1 MNKKIL
7 IFLLCITVM
16 LLLVSCDKPR
26 NNQENNK
33 TVATEHIYE
42 QDNNRIVIKRIDG
55 SSPLKM
61 SNKYADKIIEDE
73 GLYRNEISKVIIS
86 TAGIE
91 ESHDSMAWGLNTDDW
106 ANMDADDALDIFKA
120 IKCFKGITDIS
131 TIYSDKKDVTV
142 TIYDRFSNVSLTD
155 PLYAYTII
163 PSSLTKFVKLDLALN
178 DTSMTFSHKAN
189 SRAVSCFRIMGEYK
203 TDNEYDTI
211 YASYPHITKIIKKSE
226 TDMSEYID
234 SIEIELN
241 EGKDYTNLIEYLKGY
256 FADANA
262 LDEYQG
268 KTNKF
273 DEPYLYEFELV
284 MNCNN

>member
-61 SNKYADKIIEDE
+61 SNEYADKIIKDE

-91 ESHDSMAWGLNTDDW
+91 KSEDSMKWALDRDDW
-106 ANMDADDALDIFKA
+106 ANKDADDAPAIFKA

-142 TIYDRFSNVSLTD
+142 TIYDRFSNVSLTEE
-155 PLYAYTII
+155 LYAYTII

-178 DTSMTFSHKAN
+178 DTSMTFHHSAN
-189 SRAVSCFRIMGEYK
+189 SRAASCFIIIGEYK

-284 MNCNN
+284 LSSE

>member
-1 MNKKIL
+1 VI
-7 IFLLCITVM
+7 

-55 SSPLKM
+55 NSPLKM

-91 ESHDSMAWGLNTDDW
+91 KSHDSMKWGLDRDDW
-106 ANMDADDALDIFKA
+106 ANKDADDAPAIFKA

-131 TIYSDKKDVTV
+131 TIYSDKKDVV
-142 TIYDRFSNVSLTD
+142 ITIYDRFSNVSLTD

-163 PSSLTKFVKLDLALN
+163 PSSLTKFVNADLALN
-178 DTSMTFSHKAN
+178 DISMTFSHKAN

-203 TDNEYDTI
+203 TDKEYDTI

-284 MNCNN
+284 LSSE

>member
-131 TIYSDKKDVTV
+131 TIYSDKKDVTI

-178 DTSMTFSHKAN
+178 DTSMTFHHSAN
-189 SRAVSCFRIMGEYK
+189 SRAASCFIIIGEYK

-273 DEPYLYEFELV
+273 DEPYLYEFALV
-284 MNCNN
+284 LSSE

>member
-1 MNKKIL
+1 
-7 IFLLCITVM
+7 M

-55 SSPLKM
+55 NSPLKM

-91 ESHDSMAWGLNTDDW
+91 KSHDSMKWGLDRDDW
-106 ANMDADDALDIFKA
+106 ANKDADDAPAIFKA

-131 TIYSDKKDVTV
+131 TIYSDKKDVV
-142 TIYDRFSNVSLTD
+142 ITIYDRFSNVSLTEE
-155 PLYAYTII
+155 LYAYTII
-163 PSSLTKFVKLDLALN
+163 PSSLTKFVKADLALN
-178 DTSMTFSHKAN
+178 DISMTFHHTAN
-189 SRAVSCFRIMGEYK
+189 SRAASCFIIMGEYK

-284 MNCNN
+284 LSSE